1 MATPPLEKSL
11 AGFHH
16 QAVWRMAG
24 IGFGRQLDGT
34 WVYPPIGEDLAMVVL
49 DDIRVYI
56 TRLQNRVAQYIATR
70 PIMDLCL
77 SEERRPGM

>member
-1 MATPPLEKSL
+1 
-11 AGFHH
+11 
-16 QAVWRMAG
+16 
-24 IGFGRQLDGT
+24 
-34 WVYPPIGEDLAMVVL
+34 MVVL

-77 SEERRPGM
+77 SEERRPGMWLFWRLWEQTAPDILGIRAGHTEADMEEETEMEESEGERD